1 MSVEPER
8 AEASHAAEHVAEAM
22 IELWQQAHEDVAPTV
37 SEEQMRV
44 LLVLGGEP
52 TGPDRIAGELCV
64 SASWVTGLLD
74 CLEQRTLVRRLPS
87 GDFSL
92 TGAGRCVLEATRQ
105 RRRQLLE
112 QTLVSA
118 APPDRPVLRDAFNQ
132 LYGVVSPLAR
142 VPRSRSPL

>member
-8 AEASHAAEHVAEAM
+8 AEASPAAEHVAEAM
-22 IELWQQAHEDVAPTV
+22 MELWRQAHEDVAPTV
-37 SEEQMRV
+37 SEEQMRI
-44 LLVLGGEP
+44 LLTLGSKP
-52 TGPDRIAGELCV
+52 ADPHRIAGDLCV
-64 SASWVTGLLD
+64 SASRAARLLEP
-74 CLEQRTLVRRLPS
+74 LVQRALVRRLPS
-87 GDFSL
+87 GEFSL
-92 TGAGRCVLEATRQ
+92 TGAGKCVLEATRQ

-112 QTLVSA
+112 QTMVTA

>member
-8 AEASHAAEHVAEAM
+8 AEASPAAQHVAETM
-22 IELWQQAHEDVAPTV
+22 IRLWQQAHEDVALTV

-44 LLVLGGEP
+44 LLILGGGP
-52 TGPDRIAGELCV
+52 TDPDRIARDLCV
-64 SASWVTGLLD
+64 SVSWATRFLD
-74 CLEQRTLVRRLPS
+74 GLEQRTLVRRLPS
-87 GDFSL
+87 GEFSL
-92 TGAGRCVLEATRQ
+92 TGAGTCVLEATRQ

-112 QTLVSA
+112 QTLMTA
-118 APPDRPVLRDAFNQ
+118 AAPDRPVLRDAFNQ

>member
-8 AEASHAAEHVAEAM
+8 AEANSAAEHVAETM
-22 IELWQQAHEDVAPTV
+22 ILLWQQAREDVAPSV

-44 LLVLGGEP
+44 LLVLDGEP
-52 TGPDRIAGELCV
+52 TEPGRIARDLRVG
-64 SASWVTGLLD
+64 ASWAARLLGR
-74 CLEQRTLVRRLPS
+74 LEQRALVRRLPS
-87 GDFSL
+87 GAFSL

-112 QTLVSA
+112 QTLVTA
-118 APPDRPVLRDAFNQ
+118 APQDRPVLRDAFDQ
-132 LYGVVSPLAR
+132 LSGVVSPLAR